1 MCALWRAAPD
11 RSTKIRKFHSDR
23 NIFLIKTI
31 TQASIFHLTSA
42 LCDATKGPWCCSFVV
57 LFAANTATHDR
68 HDRDPSARQAAL
80 DRQVAAGG
88 PSSAAEA
95 AGDGRRESS
104 GGWPTRRG
112 PCATV
117 AELNQEGPVARRPE
131 RRNPMWSRRSCRLRL
146 CMMEAEAL
154 DFSRESFHTSRA
166 EPSCTEPSRAPR
178 LRRPGAGDRRGR
190 AHAEQ
195 GEALAQRPLRSGCT
209 NRKSGHTQRKSG
221 HAQSKKPGTVVAV
234 ANRMIAD
241 ISAGGGR

>member
-117 AELNQEGPVARRPE
+117 AE
-131 RRNPMWSRRSCRLRL
+131 
-146 CMMEAEAL
+146 
-154 DFSRESFHTSRA
+154 TSRA

-195 GEALAQRPLRSGCT
+195 GEALAQRPLRSGCA
-209 NRKSGHTQRKSG
+209 NRKSGHTLFYYQ
-221 HAQSKKPGTVVAV
+221 PVFCFFVTT
-234 ANRMIAD
+234 
-241 ISAGGGR
+241 